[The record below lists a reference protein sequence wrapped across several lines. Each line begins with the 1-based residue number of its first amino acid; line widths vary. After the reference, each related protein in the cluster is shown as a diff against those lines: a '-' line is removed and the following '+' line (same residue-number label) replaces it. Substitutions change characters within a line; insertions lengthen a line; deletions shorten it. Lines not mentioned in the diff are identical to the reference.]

1 MSFFEQKIRIIRE
14 DKIVKFV
21 ANIERVK
28 VKFRMKFLSFFRVTT
43 LIYYN
48 TYLVISSFKSA
59 VFT

>member
-1 MSFFEQKIRIIRE
+1 MSFFGQKIRIIRE

-21 ANIERVK
+21 ANMERVK
-28 VKFRMKFLSFFRVTT
+28 VKFRMKLLSFFRVTT

-48 TYLVISSFKSA
+48 TYLVISTFKSA